1 MQSHREEAGQVRAG
15 ERGPRL
21 CRALWTS
28 GETWARR
35 EEGADRP
42 PRASLSPG
50 GGGRGGL
57 AMRATRE

>member
-15 ERGPRL
+15 EQGPRL
-21 CRALWTS
+21 CRVLSTS
-28 GETWARR
+28 GETW

-57 AMRATRE
+57 AMRATREWG